1 MNRDYTLDKVR
12 NFGIIAHIDAGKTTT
27 SERVLFYTGM
37 THKIGEVHDG
47 ETTTDWMEQERERG
61 ITITAAAITCFW
73 NPTYMP
79 KGAKPEYRF
88 NVIDTPGHIDF
99 TAEVKR
105 SLRVLDGAV
114 VVFDGVAGVEPQSET
129 NWRYA
134 DDGNVPRICFINKL
148 DRTGASFERSFAS
161 ILDRLNKNAVR
172 MQIPMGLEDQF
183 AGVIDLLT
191 MKAVYFEGNMG
202 MDIRKEEIPAEY
214 LEEAKKY
221 RAELVEKIVEQ
232 DDAQM
237 EMFLAGTEPSVE
249 ELKKTLRKACLAV
262 KIIPVFAGS
271 ALKNKGVQLV
281 LDAVVEYL
289 PSPLDIP
296 PVHGIDPKTNAEIY
310 RNASDS
316 EPFAALAFKLQNDPF
331 VGQLTFFRVYSGSIE
346 AGTYIYNATTGEKE
360 RLGRIVRLQ
369 ADKREEVKKVFAG
382 EIAAAVGLKSAKTSH
397 TLCDENNP
405 IILDPIKF
413 VAPVVS
419 LRIEPKTKA
428 DQEKMGMA
436 LKKLSD
442 EDPTFVISSNTD
454 TGESIISGMGELHLE
469 IMVDR
474 MKREFGVE
482 VNVGKPQVAYRE
494 TILGEAEA
502 EHKYIKQTGG
512 KGQYGHVKLTIKPL
526 QPIEEGAK
534 IPKNVKRYE
543 DFEFIDNIK
552 GGVIPQEFIPAVEK
566 GVYEAMERGIVA
578 GYKMVNISCDL
589 TFGSYHDVDSSE
601 IAYKIAASQAFQEA
615 AKKARPVILEPIMK
629 VEAIMPEQ
637 FMGDITGSL
646 SGKRGQIEGMA
657 ERGML
662 RVIHAK
668 VPLSEMFGY
677 TTDIRSMTQGR
688 GSVQME
694 FDHYEVV
701 PPNVEKTIVESRK

>member
-1 MNRDYTLDKVR
+1 MNRDYSLDKVR

-37 THKIGEVHDG
+37 THKIGEVHEG
-47 ETTTDWMEQERERG
+47 ETVTDWMEQERERG

-73 NPTYMP
+73 NPTYLT

-88 NVIDTPGHIDF
+88 NIIDTPGHIDF

-148 DRTGASFERSFAS
+148 DRTGASFERSYAS

-172 MQIPMGLEDQF
+172 VQIPMGLEDKF
-183 AGVIDLLT
+183 EGVIDLLK
-191 MKAVYFEGNMG
+191 MKAFYFEGNMG
-202 MDIRKEEIPAEY
+202 MNIREEEIPAEH
-214 LEEAKKY
+214 LAEAQKY
-221 RAELVEKIVEQ
+221 RGELIEKIVEQ
-232 DDAQM
+232 DDALM
-237 EMFLAGTEPSVE
+237 AAYLEGKEPSFE
-249 ELKKTLRKACLAV
+249 DLKKTLRKATLGV

-281 LDAVVEYL
+281 LDGVVDYL

-296 PVHGIDPKTNAEIY
+296 PVHGLDPKTNAEIF
-310 RNASDS
+310 RSPSDT
-316 EPFAALAFKLQNDPF
+316 EPFSALAFKLQNDPF

-454 TGESIISGMGELHLE
+454 TGESIVSGMGELHLE

-494 TILGEAEA
+494 TIMGTAEA

-512 KGQYGHVKLTIKPL
+512 KGQYGHVKLTLKPMEA
-526 QPIEEGAK
+526 IEEGAK
-534 IPKNVKRYE
+534 IPKNTKRYE
-543 DFEFIDNIK
+543 DFEFIDSIK

-566 GVYEAMERGIVA
+566 GVHEAMDRGIVA
-578 GYKMVNISCDL
+578 GYKMVNISCEL

-615 AKKARPVILEPIMK
+615 AKRARPVILEPIMK

-646 SGKRGQIEGMA
+646 SGKRGQIEGMD

-688 GSVQME
+688 GSIMME

-701 PPNVEKTIVESRK
+701 PPNVEKQIVESRK

>member
-1 MNRDYTLDKVR
+1 MNRDYPLEKVR

-37 THKIGEVHDG
+37 THKIGEVHEG
-47 ETTTDWMEQERERG
+47 ETVTDWMEQERERG

-73 NPTYMP
+73 HKTDT
-79 KGAKPEYRF
+79 AKTPSEMYRF
-88 NVIDTPGHIDF
+88 NIIDTPGHIDF

-148 DRTGASFERSFAS
+148 DRIGASFERSYAS
-161 ILDRLNKNAVR
+161 ILDRLNKHAVR
-172 MQIPMGLEDQF
+172 IQIPIGLEDKF
-183 AGVIDLLT
+183 EGVIDLMK
-191 MKAVYFEGNMG
+191 MKAYYFEGNMG
-202 MDIRKEEIPAEY
+202 MKIREEEIPAEY
-214 LEEAKKY
+214 LDEAKKY
-221 RAELVEKIVEQ
+221 RAELVEKIVAE
-232 DDAQM
+232 DDELMGQYL
-237 EMFLAGTEPSVE
+237 EGKEPTFA
-249 ELKKTLRKACLAV
+249 ELKATLRKACLAV
-262 KIIPVFAGS
+262 KIIPVMAGS

-281 LDAVVEYL
+281 LDAVVDYL

-296 PVHGIDPKTNAEIY
+296 PTRGIDPATGDEIF
-310 RNASDS
+310 RHADDS

-331 VGQLTFFRVYSGSIE
+331 VGQLTFFRVYSGTIE
-346 AGTYIYNATTGEKE
+346 AGTYIYNSTTGEKE

-397 TLCDENNP
+397 TLCDENQP

-413 VAPVVS
+413 VDPVIS

-442 EDPTFVISSNTD
+442 EDPTFVITSNPE
-454 TGESIISGMGELHLE
+454 TGETIVAGMGELHLE
-469 IMVDR
+469 IMIDR

-482 VNVGKPQVAYRE
+482 ANVGNPQVAYRE
-494 TILGEAEA
+494 TIMSSAEA

-512 KGQYGHVKLTIKPL
+512 KGQYGHVKLTIKPME
-526 QPIEEGAK
+526 PIEEGKK
-534 IPKNVKRYE
+534 IPKNVKRYA
-543 DFEFIDNIK
+543 DFEFIDSIK

-566 GVYEAMERGIVA
+566 GVHEAMDRGIVA
-578 GYKMVNISCDL
+578 GYKMVNVSCEL

-601 IAYKIAASQAFQEA
+601 IAYKIAASQAFQDA
-615 AKKARPVILEPIMK
+615 AKRARPVILEPIMK

-637 FMGDITGSL
+637 FMGDVTGSL
-646 SGKRGQIEGMA
+646 SGKRGQIEGMD
-657 ERGML
+657 ERGNL

-677 TTDIRSMTQGR
+677 TTAIRSMTQGR
-688 GSVQME
+688 GSMMME

-701 PPNVEKTIVESRK
+701 PPQVEKAIVESRK